1 MQVKF
6 ISSYDWRTF
15 ESEINK
21 FIKDKKVI
29 DIKYSSSFVNKEFK
43 IIKRV
48 VIPIKTEMLYSA
60 LIMYVEK
67 EEFVYDYEELKE
79 YAIKSFC
86 TK

>member
-6 ISSYDWRTF
+6 ISSYDLRTF

-29 DIKYSSSFVNKEFK
+29 DIKYSSSFVNKEFN
-43 IIKRV
+43 IIKQV
-48 VIPIKTEMLYSA
+48 AIPTKVEMLYSA

-79 YAIKSFC
+79 SIIKSLY

>member
-1 MQVKF
+1 MQVKL
-6 ISSYDWRTF
+6 ISSYDPRTF

-21 FIKDKKVI
+21 FIKDKEVI
-29 DIKYSSSFVNKEFK
+29 DIKYSSSFVNKEFN
-43 IIKRV
+43 IIKQV
-48 VIPIKTEMLYSA
+48 AIPTKVEMLYSA

-67 EEFVYDYEELKE
+67 EEFTYDYEELKE